1 MNYESNRLRTFEE
14 DWLIRHILPE
24 ILARYGFYYT
34 GSRDNVRC
42 HFCSIKLG
50 AWEEGDEVI
59 TEHLRWSPYCP
70 LMRKQPTQNVPL
82 DPHFLE
88 NVPDPT
94 PDVTSYHGGP
104 YELVSNS
111 TRQYDS
117 VPFCRPEY
125 PEYALESERMSVP
138 DPSPDVTSYQSGHVS
153 NSARQYD
160 SVPFCR
166 PEYPE
171 YALES
176 ERKRSLAEWP
186 TAMPQKPQ
194 QLSDAGFFYTGRG
207 DQVRCYYCGGGLM
220 HWEPDDDPWEQHAM
234 WYSNCMYVRQMKDR
248 SFIERCLAKKEGRN
262 QKEEDVPKTST
273 SYVSTAS
280 RVAETEASDDKLCK
294 ICYEKEYRTALIP
307 CGHVTCVDC
316 SLKFDKCP
324 MCQSPIQNL
333 QKLFL

>member
-1 MNYESNRLRTFEE
+1 MSDMNYETNRLQTFTG
-14 DWLIRHILPE
+14 WNNAHIRPE
-24 ILARYGFYYT
+24 ALARYGFFYT

-42 HFCSIKLG
+42 HFCNIQAG
-50 AWEEGDEVI
+50 GWEQGDSVI
-59 TEHLRWSPYCP
+59 AEHLRWSPYCP
-70 LMRKQPTQNVPL
+70 LMRKQPTQNVPIDPQFL
-82 DPHFLE
+82 D
-88 NVPDPT
+88 
-94 PDVTSYHGGP
+94 
-104 YELVSNS
+104 
-111 TRQYDS
+111 
-117 VPFCRPEY
+117 
-125 PEYALESERMSVP
+125 SVP

-186 TAMPQKPQ
+186 SAMPQKPQ

-234 WYSNCMYVRQMKDR
+234 WYSNCIYVRQMKDR

-262 QKEEDVPKTST
+262 QNEEDVPKAST
-273 SYVSTAS
+273 SSVSTAS
-280 RVAETEASDDKLCK
+280 RVAETEASDDKMCK

-316 SLKFDKCP
+316 SLKFVQCP